1 MKALL
6 LDDTHPF
13 LEEALI
19 QGGLE
24 LIKDYT
30 RPLLDF
36 PVSYFECTVLVI
48 RSRMP
53 INAKFLSQF
62 PHLKV
67 IGRMGAGLENIDLS
81 QAKLQGIT
89 CIRVPEGNSRAVA
102 EHALA
107 MLLSAL
113 NHLPRAGVEVRKGI
127 WLREENKGREIHA
140 LKVGIIGYGVMGAEF
155 SRLLYAMGVQVYT
168 YDKYRFDYTEG
179 TMIECSL
186 EQLQA
191 EVDVVSIHLP
201 YNNETH
207 YFADEV
213 FFNGFAKPV
222 HFINTARGQIT
233 NTTALLAALESGLV
247 LSAGLDVLEYESSS
261 FTSLFDAELPI
272 ALSAL
277 LLLDNVIITPHIAG
291 WTQESFEKMG
301 RDLGAK
307 ILAALKTV

>member
-1 MKALL
+1 
-6 LDDTHPF
+6 
-13 LEEALI
+13 
-19 QGGLE
+19 
-24 LIKDYT
+24 
-30 RPLLDF
+30 
-36 PVSYFECTVLVI
+36 
-48 RSRMP
+48 
-53 INAKFLSQF
+53 
-62 PHLKV
+62 
-67 IGRMGAGLENIDLS
+67 
-81 QAKLQGIT
+81 
-89 CIRVPEGNSRAVA
+89 
-102 EHALA
+102 
-107 MLLSAL
+107 
-113 NHLPRAGVEVRKGI
+113 
-127 WLREENKGREIHA
+127 
-140 LKVGIIGYGVMGAEF
+140 MGAEF
-155 SRLLYAMGVQVYT
+155 ARLLYAMGVQVYT

-186 EQLQA
+186 ETLQA

-247 LSAGLDVLEYESSS
+247 LSAGLDVLEYENSS
-261 FTSLFDAELPI
+261 FTSLFDAELPV

>member
-1 MKALL
+1 MTALL

-19 QGGLE
+19 QGGLD
-24 LIKDYT
+24 LIRDYAS
-30 RPLLDF
+30 PLLDF
-36 PVSYFECTVLVI
+36 PDSYFDSTVLVI

-67 IGRMGAGLENIDLS
+67 IGRLGAGLENIDLA
-81 QAKLQGIT
+81 QAELQGIT
-89 CIRVPEGNSRAVA
+89 CIRVPEGNARAVA
-102 EHALA
+102 EHSLA

-113 NHLPRAGVEVRKGI
+113 NHLPRAGAEVRKGI
-127 WLREENKGREIHA
+127 WSREANKGRELQA
-140 LKVGIIGYGVMGAEF
+140 LKIGIIGYGVMGAEF
-155 SRLLYAMGVQVYT
+155 SRLLYSMGVQVYT

-186 EQLQA
+186 ETLQS

-201 YNNETH
+201 YNKETH
-207 YFADEV
+207 YFAGET
-213 FFNGFAKPV
+213 FFNDFAKPV

-233 NTTALLAALESGLV
+233 NTTALLAALESGHV
-247 LSAGLDVLEYESSS
+247 LSAGLDVLEYEKSN
-261 FTSLFDAELPI
+261 FTSLFETELPD
-272 ALSAL
+272 ALNAL

-307 ILAALKTV
+307 ILAALKTF